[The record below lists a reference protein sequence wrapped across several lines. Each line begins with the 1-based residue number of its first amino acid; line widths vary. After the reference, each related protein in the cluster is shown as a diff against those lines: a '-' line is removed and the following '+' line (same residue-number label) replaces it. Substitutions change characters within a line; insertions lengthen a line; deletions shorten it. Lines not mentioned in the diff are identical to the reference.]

1 MLQDLLSSD
10 TTRISLLGMTPRL
23 WYRLLHATTIT
34 TIHLHL
40 PYSAP

>member
-10 TTRISLLGMTPRL
+10 TTRISLLDTSPRL
-23 WYRLLHATTIT
+23 WFRLLHDTTIT

-40 PYSAP
+40 PYNAP